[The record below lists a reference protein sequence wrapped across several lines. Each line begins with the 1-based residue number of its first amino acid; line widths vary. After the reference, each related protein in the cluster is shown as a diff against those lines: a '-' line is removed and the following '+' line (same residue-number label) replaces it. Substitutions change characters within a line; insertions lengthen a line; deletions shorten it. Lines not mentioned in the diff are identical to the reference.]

1 MTSPLQLE
9 SGWISTEVDQDGDCP
24 NPDRPP
30 MGRVFMNPETGD
42 FIEVKREAGEPS
54 SDWWLEVLVPDH
66 RRITK
71 WPGIVRG
78 ALRRVSRTPGRTR

>member
-9 SGWISTEVDQDGDCP
+9 NGWISPEVDQDGDCP
-24 NPDRPP
+24 NPDGPP

-54 SDWWLEVLVPDH
+54 S
-66 RRITK
+66 
-71 WPGIVRG
+71 
-78 ALRRVSRTPGRTR
+78 S